1 MKYTLSMSLDRVFER
16 LKHGG
21 APRAAATYLVT
32 SWLILEVG
40 HILSL
45 ILEIPHVAMRFVL
58 WLLVLGFPVVVG
70 VAWFRRD
77 AGPGMD
83 IELPET
89 EPAARAE
96 HEIHAVPPSS
106 GANGGHGPARAHGV
120 DPLPFILGGMVAAA
134 LIFLGVSKVLGVKP
148 ATDESPAHA
157 TAVAA
162 APAAATPAAPIATA
176 NSVAVLPF
184 DNLSGDADQAYFS
197 DGLSEELLDA
207 LARIPSLKVAARA
220 SSFAMKARGAD
231 AATIAAK
238 LGVSHVLDGAVRR
251 DGQMLRVS
259 AELVDARTGFRT
271 WSQTYDRRMTDVF
284 KVQQNIAADV
294 AQALRVQLGGQ
305 PVSPAP
311 GGTSLPAAFDAYL
324 RGRALVDLAGSEAQ
338 YRQAVAFLDQA
349 IAADPGYAAAWAAK
363 ARALIALGN
372 TFLPASQIPAN
383 ASAAVAAARQAV
395 KLAPDLAE
403 AQSTLGYT
411 LLDGR
416 IDVADAAA
424 PFQRSLQLG
433 SGSAEILLRYGNFA
447 ADTGRLAEGVKALQT
462 AVTLDPLDPKAWRI
476 LGRGLFAAHRWA
488 DSVKALRRGLALNPG
503 LSSAHAAIGDALLL
517 QGDVAGAASEYRQ
530 EPIEW
535 VRTTGQAL
543 LAARTGRPT
552 EARRLLQ
559 NLGRKGGAD
568 YQRAQVLAQLG
579 DRESA
584 LSALAR
590 ARQENDPGLLRLG
603 FDPWLDPLRGDPRF
617 RALQARMGLG

>member
-1 MKYTLSMSLDRVFER
+1 MRMSLDRVFER
-16 LKHGG
+16 LKRRG
-21 APRAAATYLVT
+21 AARAAATYLVT

-70 VAWFRRD
+70 VAWFRRSEGAALD
-77 AGPGMD
+77 V
-83 IELPET
+83 ELPET
-89 EPAARAE
+89 EPASRAE
-96 HEIHAVPPSS
+96 HAIHDDQAAHAPGRP
-106 GANGGHGPARAHGV
+106 HGV

-148 ATDESPAHA
+148 EAGEGDD
-157 TAVAA
+157 A
-162 APAAATPAAPIATA
+162 APARAASAPAAERVAPPVAVA

-184 DNLSGDADQAYFS
+184 DNLSGDASQAYFS

-220 SSFAMKARGAD
+220 SSFAMKAKGAD

-284 KVQQNIAADV
+284 KVQQDIATDV
-294 AQALRVQLGGQ
+294 AQALRVQLGGAAAA
-305 PVSPAP
+305 PLP
-311 GGTSLPAAFDAYL
+311 GGTSLPEAFDAYL

-338 YRQAVAFLDQA
+338 YRQAVASLDQA
-349 IAADPGYAAAWAAK
+349 LAADPGYAAAWAAK

-372 TFLPASQIPAN
+372 AFLPPGQIPAN
-383 ASAAVAAARQAV
+383 TAAAVDAARRAV

-403 AQSTLGYT
+403 AQSTLGYV
-411 LLDGR
+411 LLDGKL
-416 IDVADAAA
+416 DVAAATG

-447 ADTGRLAEGVKALQT
+447 ADTGRLDEGLKALQT

-476 LGRGLFAAHRWA
+476 LGRGFFAVRRWP
-488 DSVKALRRGLALNPG
+488 DSIAALRRGLALNPG

-517 QGDVAGAASEYRQ
+517 QGDRAGAAAEYRL

-535 VRTTGQAL
+535 VRKTGEGL
-543 LAARTGRPT
+543 LAARTGD
-552 EARRLLQ
+552 AVQ
-559 NLGRKGGAD
+559 GRQVLAYLASRGGAD
-568 YQRAQVLAQLG
+568 YQQAQILAQLHDG
-579 DRESA
+579 RAAVDA
-584 LSALAR
+584 LER
-590 ARQENDPGLLRLG
+590 ARGKNDPGLLRLR
-603 FDPWLDPLRGDPRF
+603 FDPWLDPLRSDPRF